1 MNFFVQLLLFIFGLL
16 VVGLVTATVALI
28 IQRLLAAQLA
38 ERRRVLREE
47 FRLKLRAG
55 LADLSKPGN
64 NGIGW
69 VAKSMQPKGKDAI
82 EAFKNAIIDVYG
94 ESDEMN
100 RENLV
105 TFYEVSGMMSD
116 DVKAIYSG
124 SVIAKSR
131 SVFRLGRLHCN
142 GAIEA
147 LTTATRHPSTE
158 LRLVAIWA
166 MTEINDTRAVQ
177 PVVVALSEADGWQL
191 MQAAN
196 RLIEMEVDLT
206 LPLLDLLNAAG
217 AMRERR
223 ERIAATIL
231 DLISDFGL
239 RSRDRLNLHA
249 SRHAAGDLMRSES
262 VDIRTRAIRAM
273 AALGI
278 ESSSDTQNILRSL
291 DDAAWEVRAVAA
303 RAVGDLNLTEAIPDL
318 CRAVSDKAWW
328 VRHNAAHAL
337 KKLGEP
343 GELSLL
349 QLMQS
354 EDRFA
359 REIASQVIQGA

>member
-1 MNFFVQLLLFIFGLL
+1 MTFYIQLFFGLL
-16 VVGLVTATVALI
+16 VCGLAMATIVLI
-28 IQRLLAAQLA
+28 VMRLLGEQAA
-38 ERRRVLREE
+38 ERRRFLREE
-47 FRLKLRAG
+47 YRHKLRAALLE
-55 LADLSKPGN
+55 LAKPDN
-64 NGIGW
+64 NGITF
-69 VAKSMQPKGKDAI
+69 VTKSIQPNKGKDAM
-82 EAFKNAIIDVYG
+82 EAFKNALIDVYG
-94 ESDEMN
+94 ESGPDR

-105 TFYEVSGMMSD
+105 TIFEVSGMLGD
-116 DVKAIYSG
+116 DVRAIYNG
-124 SVIAKSR
+124 PLTAKSR
-131 SVFRLGRLHCN
+131 AIFRIGRLRCN

-147 LTTATRHPSTE
+147 LTTATRHNSTG
-158 LRLVAIWA
+158 LRLVAIWSL
-166 MTEINDTRAVQ
+166 TEIGDTRAVQ

-196 RLIEMEVDLT
+196 RLLEMKVDLT

-239 RSRDRLNLHA
+239 RARDRLNLHA
-249 SRHAAGDLMRSES
+249 SRHAASDLMRSES

-278 ESSSDTQNILRSL
+278 ESSSDMQNLLRSL
-291 DDAAWEVRAVAA
+291 HDNAWEVRAVTA
-303 RAVGDLNLTEAIPDL
+303 RALGDLSLTEAIPDL
-318 CRAVSDKAWW
+318 CKAVSDKAWW

-337 KKLGEP
+337 KKLGEQ

-359 REIASQVIQGA
+359 REMASQVVQGT